1 MNHSLTLNEY
11 FPTELNHVTDIAS
24 RSPVTQSSLIFGTP
38 NNQILVKQHH
48 ILDIDIVNHPVIII
62 QQYVSDID
70 IWTIDCLVKRILD
83 EGYMT
88 RIRYESYMTMYH
100 VDLRFPIFI
109 PRITNNFTNH
119 WDLIFKWS
127 MKGRRGFGHSSNSMC
142 LVLRRRWYT
151 NVPTSWWSEGAI

>member
-1 MNHSLTLNEY
+1 MYIMNHSLTLNEY

-70 IWTIDCLVKRILD
+70 I
-83 EGYMT
+83 
-88 RIRYESYMTMYH
+88 
-100 VDLRFPIFI
+100 
-109 PRITNNFTNH
+109 
-119 WDLIFKWS
+119 
-127 MKGRRGFGHSSNSMC
+127 
-142 LVLRRRWYT
+142 
-151 NVPTSWWSEGAI
+151 